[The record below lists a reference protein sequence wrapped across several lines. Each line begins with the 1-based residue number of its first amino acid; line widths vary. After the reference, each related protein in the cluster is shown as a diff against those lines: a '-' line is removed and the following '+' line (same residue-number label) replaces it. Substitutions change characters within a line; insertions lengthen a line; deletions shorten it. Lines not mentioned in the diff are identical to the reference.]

1 MELKII
7 KNSNSPKGKVFVCQ
21 AGLLRNLKQE
31 ETAML
36 TPVEI
41 QNRMFKSGGL
51 GYDKKD
57 VDGFMKEIS
66 DSYEELYREKM
77 ELTDK
82 VNVLNEGLQ
91 YYKTIEKTMQK
102 ALILAEKTADET
114 KAAAQKTARQI
125 EDEAI
130 TKSQLIV
137 SDAKRELERLHQQTV
152 QLLQQ
157 YETYKA
163 QFKSLAAA
171 QIQLLESESF
181 QINIASLPQP
191 TFPERKT
198 SEAENLKRKQEEEED
213 LPKLDFSFVDV
224 ASKER

>member
-1 MELKII
+1 
-7 KNSNSPKGKVFVCQ
+7 
-21 AGLLRNLKQE
+21 
-31 ETAML
+31 ML

-41 QNRMFKSGGL
+41 QNRVFKSGGL

-57 VDGFMKEIS
+57 VDGFMREIS

-91 YYKTIEKTMQK
+91 YYKTIEKTMQR

-130 TKSQLIV
+130 TKSQIIL
-137 SDAKRELERLHQQTV
+137 SDAKHELERLHQQTV

-157 YETYKA
+157 YEVYKA

-171 QIQLLESESF
+171 QLDLLESESF
-181 QINIASLPQP
+181 QINIASLPHP
-191 TFPERKT
+191 TFPERRT
-198 SEAENLKRKQEEEED
+198 SKEAAEDLPQEEEEE
-213 LPKLDFSFVDV
+213 LPKLDFSFVDA
-224 ASKER
+224 ASEI

>member
-1 MELKII
+1 
-7 KNSNSPKGKVFVCQ
+7 
-21 AGLLRNLKQE
+21 
-31 ETAML
+31 ML

-77 ELTDK
+77 ELTDR

-91 YYKTIEKTMQK
+91 YYKSIEKTMQK

-114 KAAAQKTARQI
+114 KAAAQKTARHI

-171 QIQLLESESF
+171 QIQLLESDSF
-181 QINIASLPQP
+181 QINIASLPQT
-191 TFPERKT
+191 TFPERVR
-198 SEAENLKRKQEEEED
+198 SEDESRQKQEEEDDEE
-213 LPKLDFSFVDV
+213 LPELDFSFIDA
-224 ASKER
+224 ASEER